1 MGIALEARQLDK
13 LEETIQASPDIVQT
27 LTYALKVSQTLV
39 INREFRQ
46 QVGAS
51 LWVLCISAAMAA
63 SHTLSI
69 KFKVRQQAV
78 HCCCPQVQPDPGYQ
92 SEHASGSRT
101 PVLLAGLLISSR
113 DLYRC

>member
-13 LEETIQASPDIVQT
+13 LEETIQASPDVVQT

-51 LWVLCISAAMAA
+51 LWLLCIAAALQ
-63 SHTLSI
+63 SS
-69 KFKVRQQAV
+69 QALV
-78 HCCCPQVQPDPGYQ
+78 TSQKQPLDPEHLCCWQV
-92 SEHASGSRT
+92 
-101 PVLLAGLLISSR
+101 
-113 DLYRC
+113 C